1 MPVLRKDSPL
11 QALLRRVFGFSSFR
25 SSQEAVCRAAVAGH
39 DVLLVMPTG
48 SGKSL
53 CYQLPTLA
61 RGGTAVVVS
70 PLIALMEDQSQK
82 LCALGLRAARVH
94 SGMPREEAREACRE
108 YLRGNLDFFFL
119 APERLRI
126 PGFAAMLAKRTP
138 ALIAVDEAHC
148 ISQWGH
154 DFRPDYRLL
163 GEAIEVLRP
172 APVMALTA
180 TATPDVQDD
189 IAEQLRLQQPKR
201 FIQGFRRNN
210 LAVEVVQ
217 VPKPRRM
224 DFAADLLRDAS
235 QRPAIIYAP
244 TRKDAEA
251 LAVHL
256 GGLFP
261 TAAYHAG
268 MEPEERDRIQT
279 AFLNGKL
286 QVIVAT
292 IAFGMGIDKSDVRTV
307 IHTALPG
314 SVEAY
319 YQEIGRAGRDGKL
332 SRTVLMHSF
341 ADCKTH
347 DFFFERD
354 YPPLQELESI
364 YRLLGSS
371 PKSKERLQ
379 AKTRLD
385 TEVFERALEQLMVHG
400 GAIVDIDGNA
410 IRGPHVWQHRYTAQ
424 AKHRRGQMDRMMRFT
439 EGHECRMVALIRHF
453 GDNTDA
459 HPCGICDVCAP
470 QKCVAQQHRK
480 MNQDEQRLVTSI
492 LEVLREN
499 GSRSSGKLWKEACPH
514 SEVQRRDFEEMLG
527 AMARGGLVRLEE
539 ASFEKDGEEILY
551 RRVVLTRTGA
561 ESDGEV
567 ELELKRTISSTTS
580 KKASERKSR
589 RKTKGREGSD
599 RPLSSA
605 EQAVEERLRIWRRN
619 EARKLG
625 QPAFCVFGDQTLR
638 ILAQEQPRTL
648 EDLLTIKGIG
658 GAKAKKFGEA
668 ICQICAGT

>member
-1 MPVLRKDSPL
+1 M
-11 QALLRRVFGFSSFR
+11 LLHRVFGFHDFR
-25 SSQEAVCRAAVAGH
+25 ASQEAVCEAAVTGH

-48 SGKSL
+48 AGKSL

-61 RGGTAVVVS
+61 RGGTAVVIS

-94 SGMPREEAREACRE
+94 SGMPREAAREACRE

-138 ALIAVDEAHC
+138 ALVAVDEAHC

-180 TATPDVQDD
+180 TATPDVQED
-189 IAEQLRLQQPKR
+189 IAAQLRLHQPKW

-217 VPKPRRM
+217 VPRPRRP
-224 DFAADLLRDAS
+224 DFAAELLGNPAN
-235 QRPAIIYAP
+235 RPAIVYAP

-251 LAVHL
+251 QAVQL
-256 GGLFP
+256 GALFP
-261 TAAYHAG
+261 AAAYHAG
-268 MEPEERDRIQT
+268 MDPEERERIQR
-279 AFLNGKL
+279 AFLDGTL

-292 IAFGMGIDKSDVRTV
+292 IAFGMGIDKADVRTV

-332 SRTVLMHSF
+332 SRTILMHSF
-341 ADCKTH
+341 ADQKTH

-354 YPPLQELESI
+354 YPPIEELERI
-364 YRLLGSS
+364 YGLLGKD
-371 PKSKERLQ
+371 PLSKGHLEKRVQ
-379 AKTRLD
+379 LD
-385 TEVFERALEQLMVHG
+385 EETFDRALEQLMVHG
-400 GAIVDIDGNA
+400 GAIVDVDGNA
-410 IRGPHVWQHRYTAQ
+410 IQGPRAWQRSYSAQ
-424 AKHRRGQMDRMMRFT
+424 TKHRRAQMDRMMRFT
-439 EGHECRMVALIRHF
+439 DGHQCRMVALIRHF
-453 GDNTDA
+453 GDMTDGR
-459 HPCGICDVCAP
+459 PCGICDVCAP
-470 QKCVAQQHRK
+470 QKCIAQQHRK
-480 MNQDEQRLVTSI
+480 MNQGEQRMVSSI
-492 LEVLREN
+492 LKVLQES
-499 GSRSSGKLWKEACPH
+499 GSRSSGKLWKEVCPH
-514 SEVQRRDFEEMLG
+514 QEMARRDFEEMLG
-527 AMARGGLVRLEE
+527 AMTRGGLVRLEE
-539 ASFEKDGEEILY
+539 ATFEKDGEEIAY

-561 ESDGEV
+561 ESNGEI
-567 ELELKRTISSTTS
+567 ELELKGSISSSDS
-580 KKASERKSR
+580 KPARTERKR
-589 RKTKGREGSD
+589 QRNTKNGNEKTEIS
-599 RPLSSA
+599 RPLSAA
-605 EQAVEERLRIWRRN
+605 EQVIEEKLREWRRS

-625 QPAFCVFGDQTLR
+625 QPAFCVFGDQTLKT
-638 ILAQEQPRTL
+638 LAQERPRTL
-648 EDLLTIKGIG
+648 EDLLTVKGIG
-658 GAKAKKFGEA
+658 TAKVEKFGQA
-668 ICQICAGT
+668 ICRICGST